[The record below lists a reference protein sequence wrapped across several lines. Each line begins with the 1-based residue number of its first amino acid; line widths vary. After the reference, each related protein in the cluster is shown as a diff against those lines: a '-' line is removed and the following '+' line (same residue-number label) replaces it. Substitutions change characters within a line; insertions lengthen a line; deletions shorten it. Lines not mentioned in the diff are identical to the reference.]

1 MKYSEII
8 TLAQAGFT
16 AQQIAQMAQV
26 EAVYQPT
33 PAPQP
38 APGRSGRATTLI
50 EEPDGTVREYIA
62 GGGGSACSQ
71 QETVP
76 VQQEL
81 TAQQTPDQLSA
92 ILAEMQTLKQT
103 MQAQNR
109 QNAELIPPTPQS
121 AQDILSSI
129 IAPPKKNGENKKEV
143 NTI

>member
-26 EAVYQPT
+26 EAAYQPT
-33 PAPQP
+33 PAPVPQP
-38 APGRSGRATTLI
+38 APAPAITQPTPVPAT
-50 EEPDGTVREYIA
+50 V
-62 GGGGSACSQ
+62 
-71 QETVP
+71 
-76 VQQEL
+76 
-81 TAQQTPDQLSA
+81 QQTPDQLTA
-92 ILAEMQTLKQT
+92 ILSEMQTLKQT

-129 IAPPKKNGENKKEV
+129 IAPPKTGEK
-143 NTI
+143 

>member
-26 EAVYQPT
+26 ETASQPAPAT
-33 PAPQP
+33 QPAPAPATQPAPAPAPQ
-38 APGRSGRATTLI
+38 AA
-50 EEPDGTVREYIA
+50 
-62 GGGGSACSQ
+62 
-71 QETVP
+71 
-76 VQQEL
+76 
-81 TAQQTPDQLSA
+81 PDQLNA

-121 AQDILSSI
+121 AQDILTSI
-129 IAPPKKNGENKKEV
+129 IAPPKTGEK
-143 NTI
+143 

>member
-26 EAVYQPT
+26 EAASQSVPAPAQ
-33 PAPQP
+33 APQP
-38 APGRSGRATTLI
+38 APAPAITQPAPVPAT
-50 EEPDGTVREYIA
+50 V
-62 GGGGSACSQ
+62 
-71 QETVP
+71 
-76 VQQEL
+76 
-81 TAQQTPDQLSA
+81 QQTPDQFTA

-129 IAPPKKNGENKKEV
+129 IAPPKTGEK
-143 NTI
+143 

>member
-26 EAVYQPT
+26 EMDSQPEPAPAT
-33 PAPQP
+33 QPAPEPAPQP
-38 APGRSGRATTLI
+38 AP
-50 EEPDGTVREYIA
+50 
-62 GGGGSACSQ
+62 
-71 QETVP
+71 
-76 VQQEL
+76 
-81 TAQQTPDQLSA
+81 DQLTA

-129 IAPPKKNGENKKEV
+129 IAPPKTGEK
-143 NTI
+143 

>member
-26 EAVYQPT
+26 EAASQPAPAPAPQSAPA

-38 APGRSGRATTLI
+38 TPVPAT
-50 EEPDGTVREYIA
+50 G
-62 GGGGSACSQ
+62 
-71 QETVP
+71 
-76 VQQEL
+76 
-81 TAQQTPDQLSA
+81 QQTPDQLTA

-129 IAPPKKNGENKKEV
+129 IAPPKTGEK
-143 NTI
+143 

>member
-26 EAVYQPT
+26 EAASQPAPA

-38 APGRSGRATTLI
+38 APAPAITQPAPVPAT
-50 EEPDGTVREYIA
+50 V
-62 GGGGSACSQ
+62 
-71 QETVP
+71 
-76 VQQEL
+76 
-81 TAQQTPDQLSA
+81 QQTPDQLTA

-129 IAPPKKNGENKKEV
+129 IAPPKTGEK
-143 NTI
+143 

>member
-26 EAVYQPT
+26 EAAPVPHEPAPVSQEPRGLAAILAEMQT
-33 PAPQP
+33 LVPASAPQP
-38 APGRSGRATTLI
+38 APAPVPAT
-50 EEPDGTVREYIA
+50 V
-62 GGGGSACSQ
+62 
-71 QETVP
+71 QE
-76 VQQEL
+76 
-81 TAQQTPDQLSA
+81 TPDQLTA

-129 IAPPKKNGENKKEV
+129 IAPSKTGEK
-143 NTI
+143 

>member
-26 EAVYQPT
+26 EAATQSAPA
-33 PAPQP
+33 PAAAPQP
-38 APGRSGRATTLI
+38 APAPAITQPTPVPAT
-50 EEPDGTVREYIA
+50 V
-62 GGGGSACSQ
+62 
-71 QETVP
+71 
-76 VQQEL
+76 
-81 TAQQTPDQLSA
+81 QQTPDQLTA

-129 IAPPKKNGENKKEV
+129 IAPQKTGEK
-143 NTI
+143 

>member
-26 EAVYQPT
+26 EAVYQPM
-33 PAPQP
+33 PAPVPAITQPMP
-38 APGRSGRATTLI
+38 APAPAITQPTPVPAT
-50 EEPDGTVREYIA
+50 V
-62 GGGGSACSQ
+62 
-71 QETVP
+71 
-76 VQQEL
+76 
-81 TAQQTPDQLSA
+81 QQTPDQLTA

-129 IAPPKKNGENKKEV
+129 IAPPKTGEK
-143 NTI
+143 

>member
-26 EAVYQPT
+26 EAASQPAPA

-38 APGRSGRATTLI
+38 APAPAPQPAPAPEITQPSPA
-50 EEPDGTVREYIA
+50 PA
-62 GGGGSACSQ
+62 PQPA
-71 QETVP
+71 
-76 VQQEL
+76 
-81 TAQQTPDQLSA
+81 PDQLTA
-92 ILAEMQTLKQT
+92 ILTEMQTLKQT

-121 AQDILSSI
+121 AQDILTSI
-129 IAPPKKNGENKKEV
+129 IAAPKTGE
-143 NTI
+143 

>member
-26 EAVYQPT
+26 EAITQPT
-33 PAPQP
+33 PVP
-38 APGRSGRATTLI
+38 AT
-50 EEPDGTVREYIA
+50 
-62 GGGGSACSQ
+62 
-71 QETVP
+71 
-76 VQQEL
+76 VQQM
-81 TAQQTPDQLSA
+81 PDQLTA

-129 IAPPKKNGENKKEV
+129 IAPPKTGEK
-143 NTI
+143 